1 MASNEG
7 SEKPISEVLKI
18 AFEALKQHEKQIDQV
33 ITKLD
38 GEKDELAK
46 GAEKLSTSLE
56 EILQKLSALE
66 QEVKILKNILQ
77 T

>member
-1 MASNEG
+1 MASNDG

-18 AFEALKQHEKQIDQV
+18 AFEALKQHERHLDKV

-38 GEKDELAK
+38 GEKDQLTL
-46 GAEKLSTSLE
+46 GAEKLSTRLE

-66 QEVKILKNILQ
+66 QEIKMLKNIL
-77 T
+77 